1 MLFNTEKCKIME
13 VTRNRKSCAC
23 PELTL
28 SKGDPPERHILA
40 VTALE
45 RDLGVNISSNMKF
58 DDHIS
63 LITVKANRILGQL
76 KRTFKFWTVHTFK
89 ILYTA
94 FIGPHLSMVSLEKEK
109 HKVD

>member
-1 MLFNTEKCKIME
+1 M
-13 VTRNRKSCAC
+13 
-23 PELTL
+23 

-63 LITVKANRILGQL
+63 LITIKNNRILGQL
-76 KRTFKFWTVHTFK
+76 KRIFKFWSVHTFE

-94 FIGPHLSMVSLEKEK
+94 FIRPHLEYAALAWSPWKKKSIKMIEKVQRRATK
-109 HKVD
+109 LVPTLK